1 MYSNFKQL
9 KVTCIIVFILIS
21 IGFKAQKL
29 KIHVSEVIDASGFDS
44 TILDLINNENASQ
57 ELRSVNSFYDLD
69 LTEKTFRFFKYDEL
83 ISEGEIV
90 VNTFNGLIQVNF
102 MSDEY
107 EFGLLIDPIL
117 NQEQITWFGVFGEYK
132 EISKFKQFEIIK
144 SL

>member
-9 KVTCIIVFILIS
+9 KATCMIVFILVSTS
-21 IGFKAQKL
+21 IKAQKL
-29 KIHVSEVIDASGFDS
+29 KIHVSEVLDASGFDS
-44 TILDLINNENASQ
+44 TILDLMNNENALQ

-90 VNTFNGLIQVNF
+90 VNAFNGIIKVNF
-102 MSDEY
+102 ISDEY